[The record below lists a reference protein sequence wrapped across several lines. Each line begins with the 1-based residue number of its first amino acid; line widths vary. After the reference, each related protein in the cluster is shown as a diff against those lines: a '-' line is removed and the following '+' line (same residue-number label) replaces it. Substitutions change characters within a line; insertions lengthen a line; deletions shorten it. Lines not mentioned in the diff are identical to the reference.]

1 MVKSKHLWQGAESDS
16 LSLWC
21 VAAALL
27 VYDVTDSETFE
38 RVKRWVK
45 ELQKMAP
52 PGIHLTIAAN
62 KMDLGKNKLIDLGEA
77 KR

>member
-1 MVKSKHLWQGAESDS
+1 MRLWGAELDD
-16 LSLWC
+16 LRLWC
-21 VAAALL
+21 AAALL

-45 ELQKMAP
+45 ELQRMAP
-52 PGIHLTIAAN
+52 PGIQLTIAAN
-62 KMDLGKNKLIDLGEA
+62 KVDLNKNDLIDLGEA